1 MIYDITPCTKPRQTR
16 SDKWKQRPCVMR
28 YRAFADEC
36 RAKGL
41 KIEQSGQKITFFI
54 PMPKSWSKKKIDQH
68 RNQPHQ
74 QTPDVDNLL
83 KAVLDAVHKQDCA
96 VWSIWPEKR
105 WADDGAIVVNWI
117 NEPGVLPKTSL

>member
-16 SDKWKQRPCVMR
+16 SDKWKKRPCVMR

-41 KIEQSGQKITFFI
+41 KIEQSDQKITFYI
-54 PMPKSWSKKKIDQH
+54 PMPSSWSMKK
-68 RNQPHQ
+68 RNELYLQPHQ

-83 KAVLDAVHKQDCA
+83 KAVLDATHKQDCA
-96 VWSIWPEKR
+96 VWSIWAEKR
-105 WADDGAIVVNWI
+105 WSYSGEIEIDWI
-117 NEPGVLPKTSL
+117 KSDV